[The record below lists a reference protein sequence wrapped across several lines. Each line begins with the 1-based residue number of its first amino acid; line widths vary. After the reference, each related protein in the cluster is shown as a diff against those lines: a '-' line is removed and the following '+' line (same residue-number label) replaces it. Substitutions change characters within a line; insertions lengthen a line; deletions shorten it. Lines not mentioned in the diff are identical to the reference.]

1 MTLPAYQGIYP
12 MILSFYG
19 GDGELDTSPIA
30 KQIEAFIKHGAHGV
44 AVLGLATEI
53 NKLSLAERH
62 QVVEASSLALQGR
75 LPFSVTV
82 GENSVKGQISFAKTA
97 KSSGAN
103 WLILQPPPVT
113 GISELELQRFF
124 GSVADQIDIPIAIQ
138 NAPDYLGIG
147 LSLQGIA
154 ELHQQHPN
162 ICIVK
167 IEDDALAISPLL
179 DATGGKVGVFV
190 GRGGLGTPDLLRAG
204 AVGIIPGAESFDRL
218 VGVFEAMQDNDE
230 AEAETTYGEIESL
243 LVFLEGPINQFVT
256 YSRELI
262 VRRLGLTLPVHHR
275 LPSPISPFGIKIIE
289 RVAKKIGPL

>member
-1 MTLPAYQGIYP
+1 

-62 QVVEASSLALQGR
+62 QVVEASSLVLQGR

-82 GENSVKGQISFAKTA
+82 GENSVKEQISFAKTA

-147 LSLQGIA
+147 LSLG
-154 ELHQQHPN
+154 
-162 ICIVK
+162 
-167 IEDDALAISPLL
+167 DSRTSP
-179 DATGGKVGVFV
+179 ATPK
-190 GRGGLGTPDLLRAG
+190 R
-204 AVGIIPGAESFDRL
+204 
-218 VGVFEAMQDNDE
+218 M
-230 AEAETTYGEIESL
+230 YC
-243 LVFLEGPINQFVT
+243 
-256 YSRELI
+256 
-262 VRRLGLTLPVHHR
+262 
-275 LPSPISPFGIKIIE
+275 
-289 RVAKKIGPL
+289 